1 MIYPCLL
8 IVIVVIIVEIRKG
21 MISLKRTG
29 VVLEIDDEG
38 GITIPHE
45 VLEEVGVEYND
56 SLKMFQRGENI
67 YLSKEE

>member
-1 MIYPCLL
+1 
-8 IVIVVIIVEIRKG
+8 